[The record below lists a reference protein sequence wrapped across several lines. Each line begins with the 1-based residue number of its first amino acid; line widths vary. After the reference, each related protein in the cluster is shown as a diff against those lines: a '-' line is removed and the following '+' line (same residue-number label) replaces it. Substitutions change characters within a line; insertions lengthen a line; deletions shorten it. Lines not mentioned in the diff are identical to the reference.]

1 MADRPKTPTQR
12 GHESKTTSY
21 DTPSS
26 LRRGS
31 PAPSGH
37 DGPKQVVDEA
47 DAATRVYDSTTLPKK
62 PPAPAFNV
70 KSMKT
75 PGDLPSG
82 QLAMSAPARPDRLIP
97 QVRLRAMSE
106 VAPQPSASQQA
117 LGFLAPPRNP
127 VDARA
132 RKTRDFIVWGSVCV
146 ILACVVALGIWFV
159 AK

>member
-1 MADRPKTPTQR
+1 LADRPKSPTQR
-12 GHESKTTSY
+12 GHESKATSY

-26 LRRGS
+26 LRRGR
-31 PAPSGH
+31 PAQGGH
-37 DGPKQVVDEA
+37 DGPKQMVDEA
-47 DAATRVYDSTTLPKK
+47 DAATHIYDSTTLPKK

-75 PGDLPSG
+75 PGELSAG
-82 QLAMSAPARPDRLIP
+82 ESMSATPRPGRLLP
-97 QVRLRAMSE
+97 QVKLRAMSE
-106 VAPQPSASQQA
+106 VAPQPSTPQQA

-132 RKTRDFIVWGSVCV
+132 RETRDFIVWGSVCV

>member
-12 GHESKTTSY
+12 GHESKATSY

-26 LRRGS
+26 LRRGT
-31 PAPSGH
+31 PA
-37 DGPKQVVDEA
+37 QILDEA
-47 DAATRVYDSTTLPKK
+47 DAATHIYDSTTLPTKAS
-62 PPAPAFNV
+62 APAFNV

-75 PGDLPSG
+75 PGERFSG
-82 QLAMSAPARPDRLIP
+82 QLPLAAAARAGRPIP
-97 QVRLRAMSE
+97 QVKLRAMSE
-106 VAPQPSASQQA
+106 VAPQPSTSQQA

-146 ILACVVALGIWFV
+146 ILACVIALGIWFV